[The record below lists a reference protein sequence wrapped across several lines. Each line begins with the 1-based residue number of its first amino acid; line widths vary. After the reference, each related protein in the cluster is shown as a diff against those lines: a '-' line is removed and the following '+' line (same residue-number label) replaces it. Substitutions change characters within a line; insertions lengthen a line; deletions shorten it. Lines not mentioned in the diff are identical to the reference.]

1 MTKPD
6 VDRLRRLL
14 SDAICERMERIDAF
28 ASIDSTNSWLK
39 EQPPPRAG
47 NLSAAIADHQTA
59 GRGRHD
65 RAWLSAPGC
74 SLCLSLAYTF
84 REPPDLLPPLTLAVG
99 VATANVLAGFGIDQV
114 RLKWPNDLLVD
125 GRKLGGILVESS
137 VRRSGDRSSI
147 TVVAGIGINLTVP
160 ETIADVV
167 DSGWAQGPVGLDRC
181 AAEAPERD
189 ELAAR
194 LIDSFVDAMSLYDE
208 HGLAPFEQEFV
219 RIDWLLG
226 RAIVVEN
233 PDGEIEG
240 VAAGIERDG
249 SLLLQRQD
257 RVHRIFSGSIRIADR
272 GRDERRAL

>member
-6 VDRLRRLL
+6 VERLRALL
-14 SDAICERMERIDAF
+14 SDASRERMERIDTF
-28 ASIDSTNSWLK
+28 ASIGSTNSWLK
-39 EQPPPRAG
+39 DQPPPRPG
-47 NLSAAIADHQTA
+47 NVAAAMADHQTA

-99 VATANVLAGFGIDQV
+99 VATANALASFGIDQV

-125 GRKLGGILVESS
+125 GAKLGGILVESS
-137 VRRSGDRSSI
+137 VRRGNDRSSI
-147 TVVAGIGINLTVP
+147 TITAGIGINLTVP
-160 ETIADVV
+160 DGIAGEV
-167 DSGWAQGPVGLDRC
+167 DSAWAQGPVGLDTC
-181 AAEAPERD
+181 GAEPPGRD

-194 LIDSFVDAMSLYDE
+194 LVDNFIDAMSLYDE
-208 HGLAPFEQEFV
+208 HGLVPFEQEFV

-226 RAIVVEN
+226 RPIVVET
-233 PDGEIEG
+233 PDGQIEG

-249 SLLLQRQD
+249 SLLLQRRD
-257 RVHRIFSGSIRIADR
+257 RVQRVFSGSIRIADR